1 MVEAP
6 DGSIVGFGR
15 QKRFGKTPMSISANK
30 GKSWSKCGKTGLYAP
45 KCQKSVIAVGDTI
58 FCSHPSGHTRENG
71 MLSVGKLRR
80 KKGGYTHVDWVRHVP
95 INQGFFAYSCLAQID
110 AHTLGVLYEDR
121 PSSHIQF
128 QTFELAELMG

>member
-1 MVEAP
+1 M
-6 DGSIVGFGR
+6 R
-15 QKRFGKTPMSISANK
+15 QNRAVRPQVPKKRDRCRST
-30 GKSWSKCGKTGLYAP
+30 
-45 KCQKSVIAVGDTI
+45 V
-58 FCSHPSGHTRENG
+58 FCSHPSGHSRENG

-95 INQGFFAYSCLAQID
+95 INRGFFAYSCLAQID
-110 AHTLGVLYEDR
+110 THTLGVLYEDR

>member
-1 MVEAP
+1 MLFLLIGVLLIASILMLCVKKTKETVYLAGMCLSLMVQ
-6 DGSIVGFGR
+6 FG
-15 QKRFGKTPMSISANK
+15 GI
-30 GKSWSKCGKTGLYAP
+30 L
-45 KCQKSVIAVGDTI
+45 I
-58 FCSHPSGHTRENG
+58 FIT
-71 MLSVGKLRR
+71 

-110 AHTLGVLYEDR
+110 THTLGVLYEDR

>member
-1 MVEAP
+1 MQP
-6 DGSIVGFGR
+6 S
-15 QKRFGKTPMSISANK
+15 
-30 GKSWSKCGKTGLYAP
+30 
-45 KCQKSVIAVGDTI
+45 
-58 FCSHPSGHTRENG
+58 SGHSRENG

-80 KKGGYTHVDWVRHVP
+80 KRRLHPCGLGAPCAHQP
-95 INQGFFAYSCLAQID
+95 GLFAYSCLAQID